1 MPSSRESS
9 WPRVWTTISWGSCIV
24 RQILCRFFTTE
35 PPGKPEELVNVFN
48 THEQMVSHSL
58 FLWPTHSV
66 NHFSLR
72 DQEAHY
78 VVRETFEK
86 LDSLLNNV
94 HLRCL
99 YCKQKNIWLNQAQTR
114 KEIYW
119 LTIENSTGGFASDK
133 LLLKSS
139 VSLFLSLFFFF
150 CFFFF
155 FFFWLRSLFVAA
167 HWLSLAVTPRI
178 FLLQITGSRACGLS
192 NCSVRA

>member
-150 CFFFF
+150 CFFCF
-155 FFFWLRSLFVAA
+155 L
-167 HWLSLAVTPRI
+167 
-178 FLLQITGSRACGLS
+178 FLLAALTLCCGTLAFS
-192 NCSVRA
+192 SCDTQNFLVADHRF

>member
-1 MPSSRESS
+1 
-9 WPRVWTTISWGSCIV
+9 
-24 RQILCRFFTTE
+24 
-35 PPGKPEELVNVFN
+35 
-48 THEQMVSHSL
+48 MVSLSL

-99 YCKQKNIWLNQAQTR
+99 YCKQKNIWLNQAQMR

-139 VSLFLSLFFFF
+139 VSLFLSLFFFV
-150 CFFFF
+150 FFF
-155 FFFWLRSLFVAA
+155 LFLFAALALCCGTLVFSSCGTQNFLVAG
-167 HWLSLAVTPRI
+167 HR
-178 FLLQITGSRACGLS
+178 F
-192 NCSVRA
+192 